1 MPTASWAGV
10 QIKGG
15 LPATA
20 GGAGRTALTSGAV
33 LSTTAGVVIVSTLPA
48 MSVTRAEIVT
58 APSGGRWAPA
68 TVDVFQTRAQP
79 PVATATG
86 APMLCCAPAPTAQR
100 HCTLRMP

>member
-10 QIKGG
+10 QIKVG

-20 GGAGRTALTSGAV
+20 GGAVRTALTSGAV

-58 APSGGRWAPA
+58 APSGGRWLTA
-68 TVDVFQTRAQP
+68 TVEVFQTRAQP
-79 PVATATG
+79 PVAAVTA
-86 APMLCCAPAPTAQR
+86 APMLCRPPVVPCQR
-100 HCTLRMP
+100 H